1 MVFRNALLFNF
12 SQYHSAIASSIVSGS
27 FLPRVSGRK
36 TKTRIPPISAPLPIM
51 IRGRGTQ
58 TEEEV
63 AMKGAMIPPILPH
76 RELAPTAELLDKVKL
91 S

>member
-1 MVFRNALLFNF
+1 
-12 SQYHSAIASSIVSGS
+12 
-27 FLPRVSGRK
+27 
-36 TKTRIPPISAPLPIM
+36 M

-58 TEEEV
+58 MEEEV

-76 RELAPTAELLDKVKL
+76 KELAPTAELLDKVKL